1 MLKLRPRLKPKS
13 KPRPKLRPRFRPYV
27 GKGWVDPPPYR
38 RKRVKFRKH
47 VAVGCDG

>member
-1 MLKLRPRLKPKS
+1 MSWDWVDFHRVCS
-13 KPRPKLRPRFRPYV
+13 GDVGFGGNSNAYV